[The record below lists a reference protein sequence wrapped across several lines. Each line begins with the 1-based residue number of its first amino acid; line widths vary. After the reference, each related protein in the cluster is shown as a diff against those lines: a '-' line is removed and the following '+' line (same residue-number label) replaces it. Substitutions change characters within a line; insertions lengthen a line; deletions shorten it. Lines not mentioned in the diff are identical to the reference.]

1 MPTALPPPSACD
13 DVFIGDSESARILR
27 AHDWSDSPLGEPS
40 GWPETL
46 KVALRLMLTSRFEMW
61 VGWGPDVLFFYND
74 AYRPTLGNKHPEAM
88 ARPTRE
94 VWPEIWDDIE
104 GRVRMVYGQGLST
117 WDRALP
123 LILQR
128 SGRPEET
135 YHTFSYSPLLEP
147 GGGVGGLFCTVTEET
162 DRVINERRLALL
174 RTLAAGLVGS
184 ASRAAVLDAARLSL
198 QEAAHD
204 LPFALLY
211 LFDESRQARLAWT
224 TGMPDGHPLAPG
236 LLEADTGCWPVESM
250 QAASEG
256 MVMDLNDLAGPG
268 EHPDMPV
275 GAWGQ
280 PSRHALLVPLAGQGT
295 ALPAGFLVAG
305 LSPYLALSSD
315 YRSFVE
321 LMAGQIAASLAN
333 ADAFEQTRAA
343 RDRVWQN
350 SRDLLVL
357 VGPDGVF
364 RAVNPAWTEI
374 LGHRQE
380 DVVGRSFLDFIW
392 PDDAGAT
399 QQGLDDAAAAHDLTN
414 FENRYRHQDGSPRW
428 ISWHTSSDRG
438 VVYGSGRDVTS
449 QKAAQAELVATQEQL
464 RQSQKMEAIGQ
475 LTGGIA
481 HDFNNLL
488 GSIGASLQV
497 LDKRVAA
504 NRLDCIQR
512 YTAMA
517 QESLRRA
524 AALTQRLLAFSRRQ
538 TLDPRPTDINR
549 LIGGVEDLVRR
560 TVGPNV
566 EVEVVGAGGLWNTR
580 VDGPQLE
587 NALLNLSINAR
598 DAMAPAG
605 GRLTIE
611 TSNKWLDERTAGE
624 RDMAPGQYVAICVT
638 DTGTGMSPEVAQRAF
653 DPFFTTKPMGQGTG
667 LGLSMVYGFVRQSGG
682 QVRIYSEVGQGTT
695 MCLYLPRFMGEA
707 DEAPATTTLAQ
718 AGRGDGEL
726 VLLIEDEATIRQ
738 LIAEQLEDAG
748 YRVVAVADGP
758 AGLLALQGDAPIAML
773 LTDVG
778 LPGGLNGRQVA
789 DAARVRRPELK
800 VLFITG
806 YAENAAVGNGLLEP
820 GMEVITKPFDI
831 HALIDKVRM
840 MIDR

>member
-1 MPTALPPPSACD
+1 MPTASTPSSARH
-13 DVFIGDSESARILR
+13 DVFIGDSESARLLR
-27 AHDWSDSPLGEPS
+27 SHDWSSSPLGDPS

-74 AYRPTLGNKHPEAM
+74 AYRPTLGIRHPQAM
-88 ARPTRE
+88 GRPTRE

-104 GRVRMVYGQGLST
+104 QRVRMVYDQGRST

-123 LILQR
+123 LVIQR

-147 GGGVGGLFCTVTEET
+147 GGRVGGLFCTVTEET
-162 DRVINERRLALL
+162 ERVINERRLGAL
-174 RTLAAGLVGS
+174 RRLAAGLVGS
-184 ASRAAVLDAARLSL
+184 NSQAGVLDAARLAL
-198 QEAAHD
+198 EEIGHD
-204 LPFALLY
+204 LPFSLLY
-211 LFDESRQARLAWT
+211 RFDDNRQARLAWT
-224 TGMPDGHPLAPG
+224 TGMGEHHPLAPAV
-236 LLEADTGCWPVESM
+236 LNADSPGWPAGAMATAAGTLVVDLQDWPAVPRGPWN
-250 QAASEG
+250 QASTT
-256 MVMDLNDLAGPG
+256 
-268 EHPDMPV
+268 
-275 GAWGQ
+275 
-280 PSRHALLVPLAGQGT
+280 ALLVPLRSQGSP
-295 ALPAGFLVAG
+295 LPAGFLVAG
-305 LSPYLALSSD
+305 LSPYLALSAD
-315 YRSFVE
+315 YRGFAE
-321 LMAGQIAASLAN
+321 LVAGQIAASLAN
-333 ADAFEQTRAA
+333 ATAFEQARAA

-357 VGPDGVF
+357 VGTDGVF
-364 RAVNPAWTEI
+364 RAVNPAWTAL
-374 LGHRQE
+374 LGYRE
-380 DVVGRSFLDFIW
+380 DEVVGRSFLDFVW
-392 PDDAGAT
+392 PDDAPNSR
-399 QQGLDDAAAAHDLTN
+399 QGLADAVAARDLTD
-414 FENRYRHQDGSPRW
+414 FENRYRHRDGSLRW
-428 ISWHTSSDRG
+428 ISWHTSADNG
-438 VVYGSGRDVTS
+438 MVYAYGRDITS
-449 QKAAQAELVATQEQL
+449 QKEAQAELLATQEQL

-504 NRLDCIQR
+504 QRTDGIER
-512 YTAMA
+512 YTGMA

-538 TLDPRPTDINR
+538 TLDPKPTDINR

-560 TVGPNV
+560 TVGPAV
-566 EVEVVGAGGLWNTR
+566 AVEVVGAGGLWATR
-580 VDGPQLE
+580 VDGSQLE
-587 NALLNLSINAR
+587 NALLNLCINAR
-598 DAMAPAG
+598 DAMAPDG

-611 TSNKWLDERTAGE
+611 TSNKWLDERSAGE

-638 DTGTGMSPEVAQRAF
+638 DTGSGMSPEVAQRAF

-682 QVRIYSEVGQGTT
+682 QVRIYSEPGQGTT
-695 MCLYLPRFMGEA
+695 MCLYLPRFIGEA
-707 DEAPATTTLAQ
+707 AGEETAPAMAD

-726 VLLIEDEATIRQ
+726 VLLIEDEASIRH
-738 LIAEQLEDAG
+738 LVAEQLEDAG
-748 YRVVAVADGP
+748 YRVLAVGDGP
-758 AGLLALQGDAPIAML
+758 AGLLALQGDAAIALL

-789 DAARVRRPELK
+789 DAARVRRPDLK

-831 HALIDKVRM
+831 HALIDKVRLM
-840 MIDR
+840 LDR